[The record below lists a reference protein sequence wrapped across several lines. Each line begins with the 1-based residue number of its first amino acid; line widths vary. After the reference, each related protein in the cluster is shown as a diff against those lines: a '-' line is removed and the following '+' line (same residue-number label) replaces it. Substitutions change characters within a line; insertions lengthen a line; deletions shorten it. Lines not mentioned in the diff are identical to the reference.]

1 MENEKYLEIIKYAVR
16 KSLIKR
22 ADNSRRKTIQKIK
35 ENCYDR
41 KNELEELLENEYIT
55 KDEYDKQMENLEYRI
70 EKKIYDKDLSK
81 KIQEKPKNPK
91 VNRTVKTL
99 KKIAKAVTIPFK
111 MAYKGVKALKRKVQ
125 AIGRGGKVA
134 LLTSG
139 KVIQKGS
146 SAVKNTVKSH
156 IEPIIQE
163 VRETENAKR
172 DMKAAEK
179 SKDLDE
185 TATIMEKRRIFDNS
199 SKETQESILR
209 SDFRVA
215 LKENRKYDLNEE
227 FQESEYNQEK
237 GKREVKRRENLHMDT
252 EQTQI
257 NHEAAIIKEMEE
269 VEDRILEQIEEVEKD
284 C

>member
-1 MENEKYLEIIKYAVR
+1 
-16 KSLIKR
+16 
-22 ADNSRRKTIQKIK
+22 
-35 ENCYDR
+35 
-41 KNELEELLENEYIT
+41 
-55 KDEYDKQMENLEYRI
+55 
-70 EKKIYDKDLSK
+70 
-81 KIQEKPKNPK
+81 
-91 VNRTVKTL
+91 
-99 KKIAKAVTIPFK
+99 
-111 MAYKGVKALKRKVQ
+111 
-125 AIGRGGKVA
+125 
-134 LLTSG
+134 
-139 KVIQKGS
+139 
-146 SAVKNTVKSH
+146 
-156 IEPIIQE
+156 
-163 VRETENAKR
+163 
-172 DMKAAEK
+172 
-179 SKDLDE
+179 
-185 TATIMEKRRIFDNS
+185 MEKRRIFDNS